1 MCSLVMVSIPGGG
14 GGGGRLLATVPPG
27 VGGNRFPGGGG
38 GGGHGGGEGTQYAI
52 VYALPSNATS
62 VSWPF
67 PLVYFCC
74 TPGTVVL
81 KDQIISKRGC

>member
-1 MCSLVMVSIPGGG
+1 MFVGDGVYPRGGG
-14 GGGGRLLATVPPG
+14 GAFGNSSPPG
-27 VGGNRFPGGGG
+27 WGGTVFPGGGG
-38 GGGHGGGEGTQYAI
+38 GMDMGGEGTQYAI
-52 VYALPSNATS
+52 VCALPSNATS

-81 KDQIISKRGC
+81 KDQIFFC